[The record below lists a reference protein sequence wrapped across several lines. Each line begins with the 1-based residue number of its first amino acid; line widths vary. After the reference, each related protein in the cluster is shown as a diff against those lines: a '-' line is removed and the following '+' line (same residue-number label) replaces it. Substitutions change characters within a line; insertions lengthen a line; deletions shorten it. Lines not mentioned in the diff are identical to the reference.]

1 MLGSIQNSM
10 TVMTEINYLIP
21 DYYSKFTCIADR
33 CPITCCQ
40 EWKIGVD
47 ADTNR
52 KWKKLQA
59 PETVPEQKKNLSAYT
74 IKKDGQRVIGLDSD
88 HRCPFL
94 NSEKLCR
101 LVVTYGDKV
110 LSETCT
116 TFPREEHRFP
126 THTEKMLMPC
136 CPAVIDLWNKQK
148 SLHFPNVSGTLS
160 DTGDTDTSVLFL
172 LREKLLNLLDDSSKT
187 IEEELL

>member
-74 IKKDGQRVIGLDSD
+74 IKKDGQRVIGLDA
-88 HRCPFL
+88 L
-94 NSEKLCR
+94 L
-101 LVVTYGDKV
+101 L
-110 LSETCT
+110 
-116 TFPREEHRFP
+116 
-126 THTEKMLMPC
+126 LM
-136 CPAVIDLWNKQK
+136 ATKSYQK
-148 SLHFPNVSGTLS
+148 RVLHFHERSIAFRHIT
-160 DTGDTDTSVLFL
+160 
-172 LREKLLNLLDDSSKT
+172 RKC
-187 IEEELL
+187 

>member
-1 MLGSIQNSM
+1 
-10 TVMTEINYLIP
+10 MTEINYLIP

-59 PETVPEQKKNLSAYT
+59 PETVPEQKKNLSACT

-116 TFPREEHRFP
+116 TFPREEH
-126 THTEKMLMPC
+126 
-136 CPAVIDLWNKQK
+136 
-148 SLHFPNVSGTLS
+148 
-160 DTGDTDTSVLFL
+160 
-172 LREKLLNLLDDSSKT
+172 
-187 IEEELL
+187 

>member
-1 MLGSIQNSM
+1 
-10 TVMTEINYLIP
+10 MTEINYLIP

-101 LVVTYGDKV
+101 LVVAYGDKV

-126 THTEKMLMPC
+126 THNEKMLMPC
-136 CPAVIDLWNKQK
+136 CPAVIDL
-148 SLHFPNVSGTLS
+148 GTNRSPCISQMYQTLCPILAIQILLS
-160 DTGDTDTSVLFL
+160 F
-172 LREKLLNLLDDSSKT
+172 SSCVKNYS
-187 IEEELL
+187 IF

>member
-1 MLGSIQNSM
+1 
-10 TVMTEINYLIP
+10 MTEINYLIP

-126 THTEKMLMPC
+126 THTEKMPDALLPGRDRPVEQTEVPAFPKMYQAL
-136 CPAVIDLWNKQK
+136 CPILAIQIL
-148 SLHFPNVSGTLS
+148 LS
-160 DTGDTDTSVLFL
+160 F
-172 LREKLLNLLDDSSKT
+172 SSCVKNYS
-187 IEEELL
+187 IF

>member
-1 MLGSIQNSM
+1 
-10 TVMTEINYLIP
+10 MTEINYLIP

-88 HRCPFL
+88 I
-94 NSEKLCR
+94 
-101 LVVTYGDKV
+101 
-110 LSETCT
+110 
-116 TFPREEHRFP
+116 
-126 THTEKMLMPC
+126 
-136 CPAVIDLWNKQK
+136 AVHSLTLRSSAALLLLTATKSYQK
-148 SLHFPNVSGTLS
+148 HALHFHERNIAFRHIT
-160 DTGDTDTSVLFL
+160 
-172 LREKLLNLLDDSSKT
+172 RKC
-187 IEEELL
+187 